1 MSKDNL
7 LSARCE
13 NLFANRRDIHE
24 KRRCQSQLSTNED
37 LRSASQQT
45 LRPALTAYC
54 AHCKLPLL
62 IDINT
67 HETKTNKSRALA
79 SRTNQRVCEGCAEE
93 KVKNVRTPSSRLFKS
108 ASVDWTNVGDKIENW
123 FETAHTPDQRVV
135 YNFLEKIN
143 INDQEKELD
152 RTLDSA
158 RGRSLDDI
166 LNNLKKYRARFNS
179 SRSQNKF
186 QRSFESTSW
195 RVMRHPSTTPRQFSR
210 YNAVYGDDAS
220 RDFRIGTVFTTT
232 EPRIGSTFLLHPGWV

>member
-13 NLFANRRDIHE
+13 NLSADHRNMHE
-24 KRRCQSQLSTNED
+24 KRRCQSQLSAHEN
-37 LRSASQQT
+37 LRSAPLQT
-45 LRPALTAYC
+45 PRPALTAYC

-62 IDINT
+62 IDVNT
-67 HETKTNKSRALA
+67 HESTTKSRAST
-79 SRTNQRVCEGCAEE
+79 SRNSQRVCQKCTED
-93 KVKNVRTPSSRLFKS
+93 KVTNVRTPSSRLFKS
-108 ASVDWTNVGDKIENW
+108 ASIDWTNVGDKIENW
-123 FETAHTPDQRVV
+123 FDTARTPDQRVV

-143 INDQEKELD
+143 NNEQEKESD

-158 RGRSLDDI
+158 QGKSLDDI

-179 SRSQNKF
+179 SRSQKNF

-195 RVMRHPSTTPRQFSR
+195 RVMRHPSATPRQFSR
-210 YNAVYGDDAS
+210 HNAVYGDDAS
-220 RDFRIGTVFTTT
+220 RDFRIGTVFATT